1 MQVQNEKHRTDGTV
15 TPSLKQDGLTRKL
28 NSERAE
34 RPFETG
40 EKMKAIAFTRPLPIE
55 AEDSLV
61 ELDLPQPEIGARD
74 LLVNVRAV
82 SVNPVDTKIR
92 GARHQGSTSDNTG
105 KPRVLGWDAAGVVV
119 SKGAGVSGFNV
130 GDEVY
135 YAGELDRPGSNAEYQ
150 AVDERLVGRK
160 PKSIGFAEAA
170 ALPLTGITAWELL
183 FDRLGIREGES
194 GSSLLVSGAAG
205 GVGSILVQLAR
216 RLTGLTIIATASR
229 PETVQWVKQMGAH
242 HVIDYTKPLAEQVKG
257 LSAPAVK
264 YVTSLTGTARNFAQL
279 VEVLAPQ
286 GKLGLIDDPQTL
298 DVVPLKRKA
307 ASLHWEFMFAR
318 SMWQTPDMA
327 EQGRLLS
334 RVADLVD
341 RGELRST
348 QTQTFSP
355 INVENLK
362 KAHTLAESGRAI
374 GKVTLSGF

>member
-1 MQVQNEKHRTDGTV
+1 
-15 TPSLKQDGLTRKL
+15 
-28 NSERAE
+28 
-34 RPFETG
+34 
-40 EKMKAIAFTRPLPIE
+40 MKAIAFTRPLPIE
-55 AEDSLV
+55 VPDSLI
-61 ELDLPQPEIGARD
+61 ELDLPRPEPGPRD

-92 GARHQGSTSDNTG
+92 GARHQGSASDTSG

-119 SKGAGVSGFNV
+119 EKGAAASGFAV

-135 YAGELDRPGSNAEYQ
+135 YAGELERPGSNAEYQ

-170 ALPLTGITAWELL
+170 ALPLTSITAWELL
-183 FDRLGIREGES
+183 FDRFGVREGES
-194 GSSLLVSGAAG
+194 GGSLLVSGAAG

-229 PETVQWVKQMGAH
+229 PETVQWVSEMGAH
-242 HVIDYTKPLAEQVKG
+242 HVVDHTKPLAGQVNSLK
-257 LSAPAVK
+257 APPLK
-264 YVTSLTGTARNFAQL
+264 YVASLTGTARNFVQI
-279 VEVLAPQ
+279 VEVLAPE
-286 GKLGLIDDPQTL
+286 GKVGVIDDPPSL

-327 EQGRLLS
+327 EQGRLLT
-334 RVADLVD
+334 RVSELVD

-362 KAHTLAESGRAI
+362 KAHALAESGKAI

>member
-1 MQVQNEKHRTDGTV
+1 V
-15 TPSLKQDGLTRKL
+15 
-28 NSERAE
+28 
-34 RPFETG
+34 
-40 EKMKAIAFTRPLPIE
+40 KAIAFTRPLPIE

-61 ELDLPQPEIGARD
+61 ELDLPQSEFRPED

-92 GARHQGSTSDNTG
+92 GARHQGSASDSSG

-119 SKGAGVSGFNV
+119 GKGAAVTGFDV

-150 AVDERLVGRK
+150 AVDARLVGRK

-170 ALPLTGITAWELL
+170 ALPLTSITAWELL
-183 FDRLGIREGES
+183 FSRLGVREGES
-194 GSSLLVSGAAG
+194 GASLLVSGAAG

-229 PETVQWVKQMGAH
+229 PETVQWVSQMGAH
-242 HVIDYTKPLAEQVKG
+242 HVIDHTKPLAEQVNALG
-257 LSAPAVK
+257 APPVK
-264 YVTSLTGTARNFAQL
+264 YIASLTATARNFASL

-286 GKLGLIDDPQTL
+286 GRLALIDDPATL
-298 DVVPLKRKA
+298 DVVPLKRKS

-318 SMWQTPDMA
+318 SMWHTPDMA
-327 EQGRLLS
+327 EQGRLLT
-334 RVADLVD
+334 RVSELVD

-362 KAHTLAESGRAI
+362 KAHALAESGKAI

>member
-1 MQVQNEKHRTDGTV
+1 
-15 TPSLKQDGLTRKL
+15 
-28 NSERAE
+28 
-34 RPFETG
+34 
-40 EKMKAIAFTRPLPIE
+40 MKAIAFTRPQPIE

-61 ELDLPQPEIGARD
+61 ELELPQPEFGPRD

-82 SVNPVDTKIR
+82 SVNPVDTKVR
-92 GARHQGSTSDNTG
+92 GARHQGSASDNTG
-105 KPRVLGWDAAGVVV
+105 KPRILGWDAAGVVV
-119 SKGAGVSGFNV
+119 GKGAAVTGFNV

-135 YAGELDRPGSNAEYQ
+135 YAGALDRPGSNAEYQ

-183 FDRLGIREGES
+183 FDRLGIVEGE
-194 GSSLLVSGAAG
+194 GGASLLVSGAAG

-216 RLTGLTIIATASR
+216 RLTGLTVVATASR
-229 PETVQWVKQMGAH
+229 PETVQWVTQMGAH
-242 HVIDYTKPLAEQVKG
+242 SVIDHTQPMAAQVNALG
-257 LSAPAVK
+257 VPEVK
-264 YVTSLTGTARNFAQL
+264 YIASLTATGRNFAQL
-279 VEVLAPQ
+279 IEVLAPQ
-286 GKLGLIDDPQTL
+286 GKIGLIDDPATL

-318 SMWQTPDMA
+318 SMWQTADMG

-334 RVADLVD
+334 RVAELVD

-348 QTQTFSP
+348 QTETFSP

-362 KAHTLAESGRAI
+362 KAHVLAESGKAI

>member
-1 MQVQNEKHRTDGTV
+1 V
-15 TPSLKQDGLTRKL
+15 
-28 NSERAE
+28 
-34 RPFETG
+34 
-40 EKMKAIAFTRPLPIE
+40 KAIAFTRPLPIE

-61 ELDLPQPEIGARD
+61 ELNLPQPEPGPQD

-92 GARHQGSTSDNTG
+92 GARHQGSATDTTG
-105 KPRVLGWDAAGVVV
+105 KPRILGWDAAGVVV
-119 SKGAGVSGFNV
+119 GKGAAVCAFNV

-135 YAGELDRPGSNAEYQ
+135 YAGELDRPGSNAEFQ

-170 ALPLTGITAWELL
+170 ALPLTSITGWELL
-183 FDRLGIREGES
+183 FNRLEVHEGQS
-194 GSSLLVSGAAG
+194 GGQTGASLLISGAAG

-216 RLTGLTIIATASR
+216 RLTGLTVIATASR
-229 PETVQWVKQMGAH
+229 PETVQWVSQMGAH
-242 HVIDYTKPLAEQVKG
+242 HVIDHTKPLADQVNG
-257 LSAPAVK
+257 LGAPPVK
-264 YVTSLTGTARNFAQL
+264 YIASLTATARNFASL

-286 GKLGLIDDPQTL
+286 GKLALIDDPATL
-298 DVVPLKRKA
+298 DVVPLKRKS

-318 SMWQTPDMA
+318 SMWHTPDMA
-327 EQGRLLS
+327 EQGRLLT
-334 RVADLVD
+334 RVSELVD

-362 KAHTLAESGRAI
+362 KAHALAESGKAV

>member
-1 MQVQNEKHRTDGTV
+1 
-15 TPSLKQDGLTRKL
+15 
-28 NSERAE
+28 
-34 RPFETG
+34 
-40 EKMKAIAFTRPLPIE
+40 MKTIAFTRPLPIE

-61 ELDLPQPEIGARD
+61 ELDLPQPEFGPRD

-82 SVNPVDTKIR
+82 SVNPVDTKVR
-92 GARHQGSTSDNTG
+92 GARHQGSARDNTG

-119 SKGAGVSGFNV
+119 DKGAAVTSFDV

-135 YAGELDRPGSNAEYQ
+135 YAGALDRQGSNAEYQ

-170 ALPLTGITAWELL
+170 ALPLTSITAWELL
-183 FDRLGIREGES
+183 FDRLGMREGES

-205 GVGSILVQLAR
+205 GVGSILVQLAH
-216 RLTGLTIIATASR
+216 RLTGLTVIGTASR
-229 PETVQWVKQMGAH
+229 PETVEWVTQMGADY
-242 HVIDYTKPLAEQVKG
+242 VIDHTKPLAEQING
-257 LSAPAVK
+257 LRVPAVK
-264 YVTSLTGTARNFAQL
+264 YIASLTATARNFAQL

-286 GKLGLIDDPQTL
+286 GKIGLIDDPATL

-318 SMWQTPDMA
+318 SMWQTEDMG
-327 EQGRLLS
+327 EQGSLLT
-334 RVADLVD
+334 RVSELVD

-348 QTQTFSP
+348 ETLTFSP

-362 KAHTLAESGRAI
+362 KAHSLAESGTAI

>member
-1 MQVQNEKHRTDGTV
+1 
-15 TPSLKQDGLTRKL
+15 
-28 NSERAE
+28 
-34 RPFETG
+34 
-40 EKMKAIAFTRPLPIE
+40 MKAIAFTRPLPIE

-61 ELDLPQPEIGARD
+61 ELDLPKPELGPRD

-82 SVNPVDTKIR
+82 SVNPVDTKVR
-92 GARHQGSTSDNTG
+92 GARHQGSASDTTG

-119 SKGAGVSGFNV
+119 DKGVAVTGFEI

-135 YAGELDRPGSNAEYQ
+135 YAGALDRQGSNAEYQ

-170 ALPLTGITAWELL
+170 ALPLTSITAWELL

-205 GVGSILVQLAR
+205 GVGSILVQLAH
-216 RLTGLTIIATASR
+216 RLTGLTVIGTASR
-229 PETVQWVKQMGAH
+229 PETVEWVTQMGADY
-242 HVIDYTKPLAEQVKG
+242 VIDHTKPLAEQIGRLHV
-257 LSAPAVK
+257 PAVK
-264 YVTSLTGTARNFAQL
+264 YIASLTATARNFAQL

-286 GKLGLIDDPQTL
+286 GKIGLIDDPATL
-298 DVVPLKRKA
+298 DAVPLKRKA

-318 SMWQTPDMA
+318 SMWQTEDMG
-327 EQGRLLS
+327 EQGHLLT
-334 RVADLVD
+334 RVAEMVD

-348 QTQTFSP
+348 ETLTFSP

-362 KAHTLAESGRAI
+362 KAHSLAESGKAI